1 MADPL
6 GLISSS
12 GGVNPVNPAGP
23 ANRPGGAGQAD
34 KNDEASF
41 KDLLMKNLEQVNE
54 MQQDATQAI
63 EDLQTGRR
71 DDLES
76 VLVAT
81 QHADNAFR
89 LLLQVRN
96 KVIDAYEELKQIQV

>member
-1 MADPL
+1 VADPL

-12 GGVNPVNPAGP
+12 GGVNPLQPGGP
-23 ANRPGGAGQAD
+23 ANRAAGVGQTT
-34 KNDEASF
+34 NDDQSF

-54 MQQDATQAI
+54 LQQDATQAI

-81 QHADNAFR
+81 QHADHAFR

-96 KVIDAYEELKQIQV
+96 KVVDAYEELRQMQI